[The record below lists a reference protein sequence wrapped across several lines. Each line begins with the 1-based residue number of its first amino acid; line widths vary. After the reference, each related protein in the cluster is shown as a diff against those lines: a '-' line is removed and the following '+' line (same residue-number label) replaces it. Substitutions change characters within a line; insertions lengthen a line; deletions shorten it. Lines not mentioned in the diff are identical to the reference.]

1 MFCKMEGYKSMM
13 AGKCISGGLLLSLL
27 CITITG
33 CSQTALSAKENG
45 EEWVIQRKEKVEEHL
60 SLELD
65 EDFSDLEG
73 GRVLHALPEV
83 KPYKQDEE
91 KFRKKYFSDVQDV
104 EYSETKRNE
113 VVSSSVC
120 YVEKGSSYHSLTL
133 SEENYDLYSEKADL
147 IMYMV
152 QSGNAVSFLR
162 RDMSEQYPEQELS
175 FMTSKEALELGNEI
189 MEEAGYPYDPAYTEC
204 YALDRESLNKVLEEA
219 KLEDGLF
226 SLSEAGGYEWE
237 EKEFQDSDETY
248 FLFYPLMA
256 DHIPISSNT
265 EFAFI
270 LPYSYVLVD
279 HTGVYSFLVGEN
291 IRVTGQEEEDI
302 ISPDKALST
311 VTHLFQNM
319 ILTQDFII
327 QDMDLEYQLT
337 FQDSDTREMTLSPV
351 WTFSVRIMDEDGTGS
366 TVEQMNIDA
375 LTGKR
380 LLAG

>member
-1 MFCKMEGYKSMM
+1 MM
-13 AGKCISGGLLLSLL
+13 AGKCISGGLLLSLF
-27 CITITG
+27 CITMTG
-33 CSQTALSAKENG
+33 CSETALSAKENG
-45 EEWVIQRKEKVEEHL
+45 EAWVIQRKEKVEEHL

-73 GRVLHALPEV
+73 GRILHALPEV

-91 KFRKKYFSDVQDV
+91 KFQKKYFSDVQDA
-104 EYSETKRNE
+104 EYIETQRNE

-120 YVEKGSSYHSLTL
+120 YAEKGSSYHSLTL
-133 SEENYDLYSEKADL
+133 SEENYDLYSKKADL

-219 KLEDGLF
+219 ELEDGLF

-248 FLFYPLMA
+248 FLLYPLMA

-265 EFAFI
+265 EFVFI

-279 HTGVYSFLVGEN
+279 HTGVYSFLVGET

-351 WTFSVRIMDEDGTGS
+351 WTFSVRIMDENGTGS

-375 LTGKR
+375 VTGKR